1 MHTAL
6 NRPLRS
12 IALLAL
18 ASLAACA
25 AEADDVV
32 ASGAEE
38 IRGGTPA
45 SEFPEAATIDIS
57 FANPGV
63 RGTCS
68 GAVIAPRVVL
78 TAGHCIVFAREGQ
91 TATSWL
97 VTAPFAGGQAA
108 VATRAIT
115 DFFDTGP
122 DPFTDSLDVGLLVLD
137 APISLSSYPS
147 VAGSPQPDG
156 TFVSVLGRVQG
167 GQQTATVFKTATPLA
182 LRDGAPLGR
191 PLTYRIPGLLE
202 SGDSGGPAI
211 AFGTHTIVAVNSASR
226 GNDAFLARAE
236 LFANKI
242 QDAIA
247 QNP

>member
-1 MHTAL
+1 MHTTL
-6 NRPLRS
+6 NRSLRS

-18 ASLAACA
+18 GSLAACA
-25 AEADDVV
+25 AEADDAV
-32 ASGAEE
+32 ASGADE

-45 SEFPEAATIDIS
+45 SEFPEAATIDIT
-57 FANPGV
+57 FANPGL

-78 TAGHCIVFAREGQ
+78 TAGHCIVFTREGQ

-97 VTAPFAGGQAA
+97 VTTPFAGGQTA
-108 VATRAIT
+108 VATRAVT

-137 APISLSSYPS
+137 EPINLPSYPS
-147 VAGSPQPDG
+147 VANSPQPDG

-167 GQQTATVFKTATPLA
+167 GQQTATVFETSTPLA
-182 LRDGAPLGR
+182 LRDGASLGR
-191 PLTYRIPGLLE
+191 PLTYRVPSFIE
-202 SGDSGGPAI
+202 QGDSGGPAI
-211 AFGTHTIVAVNSASR
+211 VFGTHSIVGVNSSTG
-226 GNDAFLARAE
+226 GNNAFLGRAD
-236 LFANKI
+236 LFASQI
-242 QDAIA
+242 QNVIA